1 MVRVGSNVPRF
12 GGRAWDKFSAAGR
25 MIYFPV
31 LVAENLLP
39 KEPHPQEVGMVDA
52 HDDFCD
58 TVLTAMAWAV
68 VAVREKV
75 HFCQQ

>member
-1 MVRVGSNVPRF
+1 
-12 GGRAWDKFSAAGR
+12 
-25 MIYFPV
+25 
-31 LVAENLLP
+31 
-39 KEPHPQEVGMVDA
+39 MVDA